1 MRHAVLIA
9 GTVLAG
15 VGLVMILS
23 RELTSAAERRK
34 VGAVRDTIEVLLPVI
49 ASIALVIWVWAAR
62 QGV

>member
-1 MRHAVLIA
+1 MRDAALIV

-15 VGLVMILS
+15 VGLVMILW

-34 VGAVRDTIEVLLPVI
+34 VGPVRDTLEVLLPVI
-49 ASIALVIWVWAAR
+49 ASIALVVWVWVSQ